1 MNRLHTDLSMTRT
14 ETGRLASSSPN
25 LQNIPTRSKDGQKIR
40 RGFISAPGCSL
51 LSIDYSGIE
60 MRVAAHMSQDPYM
73 MQIFWEDMDIHTM
86 TARRMFQKP
95 EPEPIDDKK
104 ERYPAKRTGFGVLYG
119 ITAAGLVDVFY
130 HDGVTTFSEAD
141 CLQFIKDWFDTFP
154 RVVNWIDSV
163 KAEARRTGM
172 VRDMFGRVRYTP
184 EVYSSLEY
192 VRDAG
197 LRQAV
202 NAPIQSSAQGIIKEA
217 MKQLIPEYR
226 AWQEGGFHVLPL
238 MQIHDELIFEVE
250 DGILEWVIPQF
261 KQIMVGAVELSVPV
275 KVDAEVGKNWA
286 NLEKW
291 AMEGV

>member
-1 MNRLHTDLSMTRT
+1 MNRLHTDISMTRT
-14 ETGRLASSSPN
+14 ETGRLASQKPN

-40 RGFISAPGCSL
+40 QGFVAAEGCSL
-51 LSIDYSGIE
+51 LSIDYGGIE
-60 MRVAAHMSQDPYM
+60 MRVAAHLSQDPYM
-73 MQIFWEDMDIHTM
+73 MSIFWNDLDIHTM

-119 ITAAGLVDVFY
+119 ITAAGLLDVFY
-130 HDGVTTFSEAD
+130 HDGVTNFSEAD
-141 CLQFIKDWFDTFP
+141 CEQFIKDWFDTFP
-154 RVVNWIDSV
+154 GVATWIDSI

-202 NAPIQSSAQGIIKEA
+202 NAPVQSGAQGIIKEA
-217 MKQLIPEYR
+217 MKQLTPEYR
-226 AWQEGGFHVLPL
+226 AWQKGGFHVLPL

-250 DGILEWVIPQF
+250 DEILPYVIPQF
-261 KQIMVGAVELSVPV
+261 KQIMVEAVKLSVPV
-275 KVDAEVGKNWA
+275 KVDAEVGKNWSC
-286 NLEKW
+286 LEKW
-291 AMEGV
+291 EGDT